1 MSNHP
6 VNPKY
11 AELEK
16 YSWWQS
22 GSRHFCLIDKQYSG
36 SAIELRSIVLL
47 EYLSTQPSTLPVDEM
62 LNLVQTGKMVKG
74 TYISNTGMSLS

>member
-22 GSRHFCLIDKQYSG
+22 GTRHFCLIDKVYTG
-36 SAIELRSIVLL
+36 AMVELQGIVLL
-47 EYLSTQPSTLPVDEM
+47 EYLSTQPITMPVDEM
-62 LNLVQTGKMVKG
+62 LNLVRSGKMVKG
-74 TYISNTGMSLS
+74 TYISNTGMSLT